1 MCAFL
6 LAVLIL
12 HGVVDVPAAL
22 KSKLVTQLWSSI
34 PPLHHRLHLN
44 RIPVTGIRLRMAS
57 SVHKLKKSGQGI
69 KQDKVIKMF
78 LFLLLH
84 LVGLHDTTI
93 LGPDSFKGGLD
104 VVVPLDYLMIIRC
117 R

>member
-22 KSKLVTQLWSSI
+22 ESKLVTQLWSSI

-44 RIPVTGIRLRMAS
+44 RSKAENGFVGAQ
-57 SVHKLKKSGQGI
+57 VKKKWPRNETRQGH
-69 KQDKVIKMF
+69 QNVSF
-78 LFLLLH
+78 RPLH

-104 VVVPLDYLMIIRC
+104 VVVPLDHLMIIRL
-117 R
+117 

>member
-44 RIPVTGIRLRMAS
+44 RSKAENGIIGAQIE
-57 SVHKLKKSGQGI
+57 KSGQGM
-69 KQDKVIKMF
+69 KQGKVIKMF
-78 LFLLLH
+78 CLFLLH

-104 VVVPLDYLMIIRC
+104 VVVPLAFRSFDDH
-117 R
+117 